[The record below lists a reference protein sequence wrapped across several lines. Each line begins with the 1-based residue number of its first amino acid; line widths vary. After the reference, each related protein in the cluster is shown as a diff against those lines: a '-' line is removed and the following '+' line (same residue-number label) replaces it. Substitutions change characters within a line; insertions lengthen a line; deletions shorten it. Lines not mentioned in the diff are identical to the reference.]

1 MVNQNSGR
9 ALSKKISSYS
19 GARVAQ
25 LINKIRLEPL
35 ETSHIEDIARL
46 HYKILSWSFNGQFG
60 LEHMI
65 EMYGALFNS
74 PYSFGYVYYSNGNL
88 IGFVAA
94 TTNFKDTRRHV
105 LGVYKRK
112 ISQTLGIL
120 LHHPKFIFG
129 VLESKLLVPI
139 VFRYFGVKSEW
150 LTFVTDTSNSYLS
163 PLVALRMIDGVRNH
177 FREVG
182 VKGYMAQGV
191 KDNPRAISMYE
202 KLNWRVVAR
211 LPIHNIY
218 YYPTDCNITES
229 ENIIR

>member
-1 MVNQNSGR
+1 MANQNSGN
-9 ALSKKISSYS
+9 ALMENISSHS
-19 GARVAQ
+19 GERVAQ
-25 LINKIRLEPL
+25 LINKIQLEPL
-35 ETSHIEDIARL
+35 NASHIEDIARL

-65 EMYGALFNS
+65 EMYGALLDS

-94 TTNFKDTRRHV
+94 TTNYKDTRRHV

-112 ISQTLGIL
+112 IFQTLGIL
-120 LHHPKFIFG
+120 LCHPKFILG

-163 PLVALRMIDGVRNH
+163 PLVALRMIDGVRDH
-177 FREVG
+177 FYKMGE
-182 VKGYMAQGV
+182 KAYMAQGV
-191 KDNPRAISMYE
+191 KDNPRAMRMYE
-202 KLNWRVVAR
+202 KLNWRVAAK

-218 YYPTDCNITES
+218 YYPTSSGSMEPK
-229 ENIIR
+229 